1 MSHAQV
7 EGGREPVKKSPGW
20 PYAVLL
26 VAVLV
31 LVGGVWTAYDRGL
44 IVEDSGVTA
53 CEAMRG
59 GSTTFKTDPDDGK
72 PMTEDEYRRARQ
84 VFADSRH
91 DDIRDHG
98 TQVMDIVWRISQ
110 MKDDEA
116 GALLYAQPLATQVLG
131 LESACADQGV
141 FLPIESPESTGAP
154 VRKSAGT
161 PVACAAVFKAG
172 QVIAKGFD
180 GACANAGGKVQLVPV
195 FGCKDGRK
203 LFQIDSSTGA
213 KSGWGYAGAKFKAT
227 DPTADPAYS
236 TAVQKCL
243 G

>member
-1 MSHAQV
+1 M
-7 EGGREPVKKSPGW
+7 KKSPGW

-31 LVGGVWTAYDRGL
+31 LLGGVWTAYDRGL

-72 PMTEDEYRRARQ
+72 PLTEDEYRRARQ
-84 VFADSRH
+84 VFAESRH
-91 DDIRDHG
+91 DDIREHG

-110 MKDDEA
+110 MKDDDQT

-141 FLPIESPESTGAP
+141 FLPIATAEPATSGDP
-154 VRKSAGT
+154 VRKAERK
-161 PVACAAVFKAG
+161 PVACTQVFRAG

-180 GACANAGGKVQLVPV
+180 GACENAAGKLQLVPV
-195 FGCKDGRK
+195 FACKDGRK
-203 LFQIDSSTGA
+203 LFQIDATTGA
-213 KSGWGYAGAKFKAT
+213 RSGWGYAGAKYKVT
-227 DPTADPAYS
+227 DPTSDPAYS
-236 TAVQKCL
+236 TAVQRCL

>member
-1 MSHAQV
+1 LGVGAAEIPALWALGATMSHAQV
-7 EGGREPVKKSPGW
+7 DGDREPVKKSPGW

-31 LVGGVWTAYDRGL
+31 LLGGVWTAYDRGL

-59 GSTTFKTDPDDGK
+59 GSTTFRTDPDEG
-72 PMTEDEYRRARQ
+72 PLTEDDYRRARQ
-84 VFADSRH
+84 AFADSRY

-98 TQVMDIVWRISQ
+98 TQTMDIVWRISQ
-110 MKDDEA
+110 MKDDDQAIETA
-116 GALLYAQPLATQVLG
+116 EPAAT
-131 LESACADQGV
+131 A
-141 FLPIESPESTGAP
+141 AP
-154 VRKSAGT
+154 VRRAERQ
-161 PVACAAVFKAG
+161 PVACAQVFRAA

-180 GACANAGGKVQLVPV
+180 GACANAGGKLQLVPV
-195 FGCKDGRK
+195 FACKDGRK
-203 LFQIDSSTGA
+203 LFQIDASTGA
-213 KSGWGYAGAKFKAT
+213 PSGWGYAGAKYKAT
-227 DPTADPAYS
+227 DPTGDPAYS